1 MKSKLTLSID
11 KKTITKA
18 RKLSHKS
25 KKSLSRLFEEYVERE
40 MPEKTTTPL
49 TDKLTGIIKGKF
61 SKMSYKK
68 LRETMYTEKY
78 GS

>member
-1 MKSKLTLSID
+1 MKAKLTLSVD

-40 MPEKTTTPL
+40 MPEKTATPL
-49 TDKLTGIIKGKF
+49 TEKLTGIIKGKF
-61 SKMSYKK
+61 SKMTYKE
-68 LRETMYTEKY
+68 LREAMYTEKY
-78 GS
+78 GA